1 MEGPVFGNRN
11 LAIIALSAVVVVG
24 LLAIGPFSK
33 SAKEQS
39 VAEAANAAQ
48 TSSDAAPASQPAEAK
63 PTAAAQPAASSPE
76 STAPAQPLPEM
87 SIGHADAPVTIVEY
101 SSLSCPHCAAFHKEV
116 LPELKTEYIDTGKVR
131 YVVREFPLNDA
142 ALAGAVIA
150 RCLDP
155 SRYFAF
161 VDMLFSKQED
171 WAFKD
176 DAFAPLKKF
185 AKQAGLPDDQFNKC
199 LDDEALQKKI
209 LAVRE
214 QGAKEGVSGTPS
226 FFVNGKLIKGP
237 PTLKTLAEAAKPYL
251 NTKG

>member
-1 MEGPVFGNRN
+1 MERPVFGNRN

-24 LLAIGPFSK
+24 LFAQSAFSK
-33 SAKEQS
+33 SVKEQS
-39 VAEAANAAQ
+39 VAGAANAAE
-48 TSSDAAPASQPAEAK
+48 TGSDAAPASQSAEAK
-63 PTAAAQPAASSPE
+63 PTEAAKPAAASPE
-76 STAPAQPLPEM
+76 SAAQEQTLPEM
-87 SIGHADAPVTIVEY
+87 SIGRADAPVTIVEY

-142 ALAGAVIA
+142 ALAGAVVA

-161 VDMLFSKQED
+161 VDMLFSKQDE

-176 DAFAPLKKF
+176 DAFAPLKKL
-185 AKQAGLPDDQFNKC
+185 AKQAGLPDDQFDKC
-199 LDDEALQKKI
+199 LDNEALQKKI
-209 LAVRE
+209 LAIRE
-214 QGAKEGVSGTPS
+214 RGAKEGVSGTPA

-237 PTLKTLAEAAKPYL
+237 ATLKTLAEAAKPYL
-251 NTKG
+251 TTKG

>member
-1 MEGPVFGNRN
+1 MPGGRVKIAERRHASGLDYGARN
-11 LAIIALSAVVVVG
+11 VVAG
-24 LLAIGPFSK
+24 ECADRLK
-33 SAKEQS
+33 R
-39 VAEAANAAQ
+39 
-48 TSSDAAPASQPAEAK
+48 APARQH
-63 PTAAAQPAASSPE
+63 Q
-76 STAPAQPLPEM
+76 
-87 SIGHADAPVTIVEY
+87 
-101 SSLSCPHCAAFHKEV
+101 
-116 LPELKTEYIDTGKVR
+116 ELD
-131 YVVREFPLNDA
+131 
-142 ALAGAVIA
+142 AVIA